1 MKKAVLL
8 QPQIARFSVAKTES
22 SVTLCSLLSSVG
34 QSISLLIRGSQVQ
47 VLKGAQ
53 FLCFMLLI
61 FWPRKSSPLLRGF
74 FIVAC
79 RF

>member
-34 QSISLLIRGSQVQ
+34 QSI
-47 VLKGAQ
+47 
-53 FLCFMLLI
+53 
-61 FWPRKSSPLLRGF
+61 
-74 FIVAC
+74 
-79 RF
+79 